1 MLIVCTVAICLFTF
15 ICVFSCNTHS
25 ARTIE
30 HLEHSISKAINNIGL
45 NNNAPPPVADMDK
58 ENNPLGMPN
67 IFALC
72 VFVDTNG
79 KIIRTNQGAEEFDQ
93 TLIKIIVHEAMS
105 SDDESGRVNDGT
117 LMYLKR
123 FFGKDTVVAFTST
136 EIMDDSIRTTVL
148 MTACLCIASIII
160 FFVISERLAHYAVKP
175 VKNAWDSQKQFVED
189 ASHDLKTPLTVIL
202 ANNDILLSH
211 KKESI
216 KSQQKWVDSTTE
228 EALKMKGL
236 VTQMLDLAK
245 SENSHSLTLSRI
257 NLSEITEGEILQ
269 LEPVAFEKRITI
281 CPSIKS
287 EVFLNTN
294 KESYLRIVR
303 TLLDNAIKYSKEME
317 KIRISLDEDKKRVYL
332 YVNSPT
338 YIDDEVL
345 VHIFERFY
353 RGDPA
358 RSDGGY
364 GLGLAIAKNL
374 AISLHGDLGVKSSPV
389 AGTTFMLYIKKKK

>member
-1 MLIVCTVAICLFTF
+1 MLIVCTIAICLFTF
-15 ICVFSCNTHS
+15 ICIFSCNSHS

-30 HLEHSISKAINNIGL
+30 HLEHSISRAL
-45 NNNAPPPVADMDK
+45 NEEGIKDKAPPPVADGS
-58 ENNPLGMPN
+58 NPLDMPN

-72 VFVDTNG
+72 VFING
-79 KIIRTNQGAEEFDQ
+79 DGKPLRTNQSADIFDQ
-93 TLIKIIVHEAMS
+93 ALIKIIVQQALS
-105 SDDESGRVNDGT
+105 SGDEHGRVNDGE
-117 LMYLKR
+117 LMFLKR
-123 FFGKDTVVAFTST
+123 SSGKNTVIAFTST
-136 EIMDDSIRTTVL
+136 KIMDDSIRATVL
-148 MTACLCIASIII
+148 LSISICLATIIV
-160 FFVISERLAHYAVKP
+160 FFAISERLAHYAVKP

-211 KKESI
+211 KNESI
-216 KSQQKWVDSTTE
+216 RNQQKWVDSTTE
-228 EALKMKGL
+228 EALKMKSL

-245 SENSHSLTLSRI
+245 SENSHSLTLDTV

-269 LEPVAFEKRITI
+269 IEPIAFEKKITI
-281 CPSIKS
+281 CPSIKNDVLLS
-287 EVFLNTN
+287 TN
-294 KESYLRIVR
+294 KEAYRRIVC
-303 TLLDNAIKYSKEME
+303 TLLDNAIKYSRELE
-317 KIRISLDEDKKRVYL
+317 KIRISLVEDKRRAYL

-338 YIDDEVL
+338 HIDENVL

-374 AISLHGDLGVKSSPV
+374 AISLHGDLKVKSEPV
-389 AGTTFMLYIKKKK
+389 VGTTFILSIKKK

>member
-58 ENNPLGMPN
+58 GNNPLGMPN

-105 SDDESGRVNDGT
+105 SDDEYGRVNDGT

-148 MTACLCIASIII
+148 MTVCLCIASIII

-245 SENSHSLTLSRI
+245 SENSHSLTLSRL